1 MKKIAWVTGA
11 SKGLGKSITQELL
24 KDGWSVAITSR
35 NLIELEAVAEE
46 FANFGGEVRAYPLDI
61 ADNEEVKRTV
71 NIIERDLGQINLA
84 ILNAGTYI
92 RFGADEFSV
101 DLFNKQ
107 ININL
112 LGTVN
117 CIVAV
122 LNNFKVRKSGHIA
135 VVSSLSAYRGL
146 PYASAYG
153 ASKAALSNIC
163 ESLKPE
169 LDNLSIGLSL
179 VHPGFVRTPL
189 TSKNDF
195 HMPFIIDSEVA
206 AKEIVKGIYSKKFEI
221 SFPFRFVII
230 MKLLR
235 ILPYWLYFKITKM
248 LVKR

>member
-1 MKKIAWVTGA
+1 MRRIAWVTGA
-11 SKGLGKSITQELL
+11 SKGLGKSITKELL

-46 FANFGGEVRAYPLDI
+46 FANFKGEARAYPLDI
-61 ADNEEVKRTV
+61 TDNGEVERTV
-71 NIIERDLGQINLA
+71 NIIERDLGKIDLA

-92 RFGADEFSV
+92 RFGADKFSM

-122 LNNFKVRKSGHIA
+122 LNNFRVRKSGHIA

-169 LDNLSIGLSL
+169 LDNLNICLSL
-179 VHPGFVRTPL
+179 IHPGFVRTPL

-195 HMPFIIDSEVA
+195 QMPFIIDSEVA
-206 AKEIVKGIYSKKFEI
+206 AKEIVKGIYLKKFEI

>member
-24 KDGWSVAITSR
+24 KDGWSVGITSR

-92 RFGADEFSV
+92 RFGADEFSI

-235 ILPYWLYFKITKM
+235 ILPYWLYFKITKI

>member
-92 RFGADEFSV
+92 RFGADEFSI

-153 ASKAALSNIC
+153 ASKAAMSNIC

-195 HMPFIIDSEVA
+195 QMPFIIDSEVA
-206 AKEIVKGIYSKKFEI
+206 AKEIVKGIYLKKFEI

>member
-92 RFGADEFSV
+92 RFGADEFSI

-235 ILPYWLYFKITKM
+235 ILPYWLYFKITKI

>member
-1 MKKIAWVTGA
+1 MRRIAWVTGA
-11 SKGLGKSITQELL
+11 SKGLGKSITKELL

-35 NLIELEAVAEE
+35 NLTELEAVAEE
-46 FANFGGEVRAYPLDI
+46 FTNFKGEARAYPLDI
-61 ADNEEVKRTV
+61 ADNEEVERTV
-71 NIIERDLGQINLA
+71 NIIERDLGKIDLA

-92 RFGADEFSV
+92 RFGADEFS
-101 DLFNKQ
+101 
-107 ININL
+107 
-112 LGTVN
+112 
-117 CIVAV
+117 IVAV

-169 LDNLSIGLSL
+169 LDNLNICLSL
-179 VHPGFVRTPL
+179 IHPGFVRTPL

-195 HMPFIIDSEVA
+195 QMPFIIDSETA
-206 AKEIVKGIYSKKFEI
+206 AKEIMKGIELKKFEI
-221 SFPFRFVII
+221 SFPFRFVFI

-235 ILPYWLYFKITKM
+235 LLPYWLYFKIPKK

>member
-35 NLIELEAVAEE
+35 NFVELESVVEE
-46 FANFGGEVRAYPLDI
+46 FASFRGEVRAYPLDI

-179 VHPGFVRTPL
+179 IHPGFVRTPL

>member
-1 MKKIAWVTGA
+1 MNKIAWVTGA
-11 SKGLGKSITQELL
+11 SKGLGKSLTRELL
-24 KDGWSVAITSR
+24 KDGWVVAISSR
-35 NLIELEAVAEE
+35 NLMELEAVAEE
-46 FANFGGEVRAYPLDI
+46 LISFGGEVRAYPLDI
-61 ADNEEVKRTV
+61 ADNEEVERTL
-71 NIIERDLGQINLA
+71 NIIEQDLGEINLA

-92 RFGADEFSV
+92 RFGADEFSM

-112 LGTVN
+112 LGTVS

-122 LNNFKVRKSGHIA
+122 LNKFKVRKSGHIA

-169 LDNLSIGLSL
+169 LDNLNIGLSL
-179 VHPGFVRTPL
+179 IHPGFVRTPL

-195 HMPFIIDSEVA
+195 KMPFIIDSEVA

-235 ILPYWLYFKITKM
+235 LLPYWLYFKITKM

>member
-1 MKKIAWVTGA
+1 MKKIAWVTGG

-24 KDGWSVAITSR
+24 KDGWSVAISSR
-35 NLIELEAVAEE
+35 NLIELETVAEE
-46 FANFGGEVRAYPLDI
+46 FGNFKGEVRAYPLDI
-61 ADNEEVKRTV
+61 ADNEEVERTV
-71 NIIERDLGQINLA
+71 NIIEKDLGQINLA

-92 RFGADEFSV
+92 RFGADEFTTE
-101 DLFNKQ
+101 LFKEQ

-117 CIVAV
+117 CLVAV
-122 LNNFKVRKSGHIA
+122 LNIFKVRKSGHIA

-169 LDNLSIGLSL
+169 LDNLNIHLSL
-179 VHPGFVRTPL
+179 IHPGFVRTPL
-189 TSKNDF
+189 TNKNDF
-195 HMPFIIDSEVA
+195 QMPFIIESEVA
-206 AKEIVKGIYSKKFEI
+206 AKEIVKGISLKKFEI

-248 LVKR
+248 LVRR

>member
-24 KDGWSVAITSR
+24 KDGWIVAITSR
-35 NLIELEAVAEE
+35 NLVELETVAEE
-46 FANFGGEVRAYPLDI
+46 FASFKGEVRAYPLDI
-61 ADNEEVKRTV
+61 EDNEEVERTV
-71 NIIERDLGQINLA
+71 NIIEQDLGQIDLA

-195 HMPFIIDSEVA
+195 QMPFIIDSEVA
-206 AKEIVKGIYSKKFEI
+206 AKVIVKGIYLKKFEI

-230 MKLLR
+230 MKFLR

>member
-92 RFGADEFSV
+92 RFGADEFSI

>member
-92 RFGADEFSV
+92 RFGADEFSI

-169 LDNLSIGLSL
+169 LDNLNIGLSL

-248 LVKR
+248 LLKR